1 MGRADVASL
10 VGTTMKRP
18 KLLFFVTEDWVF
30 CSHRLALG
38 RAAVN
43 AGYEVVLVTRLR
55 EHKKLIEDANQDDD
69 RNEELTDRVYVE
81 DVV

>member
-1 MGRADVASL
+1 MSSL
-10 VGTTMKRP
+10 VETTVKRP

-38 RAAVN
+38 QAAVN

-55 EHKKLIEDANQDDD
+55 EHKKLIEVRERRKRRLKPDDAK
-69 RNEELTDRVYVE
+69 LG
-81 DVV
+81 